1 MSVTA
6 AKGFLA
12 SGVSAGL
19 KSIGRKD
26 VALIVNQGPNFD
38 AAAVFTSNK
47 VKAAPVIWTQEVIKN
62 KKLKAVVL
70 NSGGANACTGPDGFA
85 DTHKSAE
92 YVAELLSI
100 GAIEVGVCST
110 GLIGNR
116 LDMPKLIK
124 GIKQA
129 HQSLNDDDGGDA
141 AAEAIITTDSHKKTV
156 KLDSKG
162 WNIGAIIKGAGM
174 LAPDMATMLCVI
186 TTDADISDLDHQQI
200 LQSATDKTLNR
211 IDSDGCTSTNDTVIL
226 MSSGASG
233 IKPDKENF
241 ENQLQFLMTDLASL
255 LINDAEGATKVIT
268 IDVVNAKSESDA
280 VNVGRSI
287 ARNNLLKCAMFGED
301 PNWGRILAAVGTAEA
316 TLDSDLIDVILNG
329 LQVCRNGAA
338 ITVPEKVILKDR
350 SIHIRVDL
358 KIGKDKATIF
368 TNDLSTQYVHE
379 NSAYST

>member
-19 KSIGRKD
+19 KSSGKKD
-26 VALIVNQGPNFD
+26 VALIVNIGPNYD

-124 GIKQA
+124 GIEQA
-129 HQSLNDDDGGDA
+129 HQNLKNNGGDD
-141 AAEAIITTDSHKKTV
+141 AAEAIITTDSHKKTA
-156 KLDSKG
+156 KLENQG

-186 TTDADISDLDHQQI
+186 TTDADISDLDHQLI

-233 IKPDKENF
+233 IKPDKEDF
-241 ENQLQFLMTDLASL
+241 ENQLQLLMSNLASL

-268 IDVVNAKSESDA
+268 IDVINAKSESDA

-316 TLDSDLIDVILNG
+316 TLNSDFIDVYLNG

-338 ITVPEKVILKDR
+338 IASPEKVDLRER
-350 SIHIRVDL
+350 SIQIRVDL
-358 KIGKDKATIF
+358 KMGSDKATIF

>member
-19 KSIGRKD
+19 KSSGKKD
-26 VALIVNQGPNFD
+26 VALIVNKGPKFD
-38 AAAVFTSNK
+38 ASAVFTSNK
-47 VKAAPVIWTQEVIKN
+47 VKAAPVIWTQEIIKN
-62 KKLKAVVL
+62 KKLKAAVL

-85 DTHKSAE
+85 DTHKTAE

-124 GIKQA
+124 GIEQA
-129 HQSLNDDDGGDA
+129 HQHLKNDGGDD
-141 AAEAIITTDSHKKTV
+141 AAEAIITTDSHKKTA
-156 KLDSKG
+156 KLETQG

-186 TTDADISDLDHQQI
+186 TTDADISDLDHQLI

-241 ENQLQFLMTDLASL
+241 EKQLQLLMSDLASL

-268 IDVVNAKSESDA
+268 IDVINAKSESDA

-316 TLDSDLIDVILNG
+316 NLDSDLIDVFLNG
-329 LQVCRNGAA
+329 LQVCGNGAA
-338 ITVPEKVILKDR
+338 IAASEKVDLKDR
-350 SIHIRVDL
+350 SIQIRVDL
-358 KIGKDKATIF
+358 KIGSGKATIF

>member
-19 KSIGRKD
+19 KSSGKKD
-26 VALIVNQGPNFD
+26 VALIVNIGPNYD

-124 GIKQA
+124 GIEQA
-129 HQSLNDDDGGDA
+129 HQNLKNNGGDD
-141 AAEAIITTDSHKKTV
+141 AAEAIITTDSHKKTA
-156 KLDSKG
+156 KLENQG

-186 TTDADISDLDHQQI
+186 TTDADISDLDHQLI

-233 IKPDKENF
+233 IKPDKEDF
-241 ENQLQFLMTDLASL
+241 EKQLQLLMSDLASL

-268 IDVVNAKSESDA
+268 IDVINAKSESDA

-316 TLDSDLIDVILNG
+316 TLNSDFIDVYLNG

-338 ITVPEKVILKDR
+338 IASPEKVDLKER
-350 SIHIRVDL
+350 SIHIKVDL
-358 KIGKDKATIF
+358 KMGSDKATIF

>member
-19 KSIGRKD
+19 KSSGKKD
-26 VALIVNQGPNFD
+26 VALIVNQGPNYD

-47 VKAAPVIWTQEVIKN
+47 VKAAPVIWTQEIIKN
-62 KKLKAVVL
+62 KKLKAAVL

-85 DTHKSAE
+85 DTHKTAE

-116 LDMPKLIK
+116 LDMSKLIK
-124 GIKQA
+124 GIEQA
-129 HQSLNDDDGGDA
+129 HQHLKNDGGGD
-141 AAEAIITTDSHKKTV
+141 AAEAIITTDSHKKTA
-156 KLDSKG
+156 KLETQG

-186 TTDADISDLDHQQI
+186 TTDADISDLDHQLI

-233 IKPDKENF
+233 IKPSEGDFMK
-241 ENQLQFLMTDLASL
+241 QLQLIMSDLASL

-268 IDVVNAKSESDA
+268 IDVINAKSESDA

-316 TLDSDLIDVILNG
+316 SLNSDLIDVYLNG
-329 LQVCRNGAA
+329 IQVCRNGAA
-338 ITVPEKVILKDR
+338 IASPEKVNLKER
-350 SIHIRVDL
+350 SINIKVDL
-358 KIGKDKATIF
+358 KMGNDKATIF

>member
-19 KSIGRKD
+19 KSSGKKD
-26 VALIVNQGPNFD
+26 VALIVNQGPKFD
-38 AAAVFTSNK
+38 VAAVFTSNK

-124 GIKQA
+124 GIEQA
-129 HQSLNDDDGGDA
+129 HQHLKNNGGDD
-141 AAEAIITTDSHKKTV
+141 AAEAIITTDSHKKTA
-156 KLDSKG
+156 KLENQG

-186 TTDADISDLDHQQI
+186 TTDADISDLDHQLI

-233 IKPDKENF
+233 IKPDKEDF
-241 ENQLQFLMTDLASL
+241 KKQLQLIMSDLASL

-280 VNVGRSI
+280 VSVGRSI

-316 TLDSDLIDVILNG
+316 TLNSDFIDVYLNG
-329 LQVCRNGAA
+329 LQVCKNGAA
-338 ITVPEKVILKDR
+338 IKSPEKVDLKER
-350 SIHIRVDL
+350 SIQIRVDL
-358 KIGKDKATIF
+358 KMGSDKATIF

>member
-19 KSIGRKD
+19 KSSGKKD
-26 VALIVNQGPNFD
+26 VALIVNQGPKFD

-47 VKAAPVIWTQEVIKN
+47 VKAAPVIWTQEIIKN
-62 KKLKAVVL
+62 KKLKAAVL

-85 DTHKSAE
+85 DTHKTAE

-124 GIKQA
+124 GIEQA
-129 HQSLNDDDGGDA
+129 HQHLKNDGGDD
-141 AAEAIITTDSHKKTV
+141 AAEAIITTDSHKKTA
-156 KLDSKG
+156 KLETQG

-186 TTDADISDLDHQQI
+186 TTDADISDLDHQLI

-241 ENQLQFLMTDLASL
+241 EKQLQLLMSDLASL

-268 IDVVNAKSESDA
+268 IDVINAKSESDA

-316 TLDSDLIDVILNG
+316 NLDSDLIDVFLNG
-329 LQVCRNGAA
+329 LQVCGNGAA
-338 ITVPEKVILKDR
+338 IAASEKVDLKDR
-350 SIHIRVDL
+350 SIQIRVDL
-358 KIGKDKATIF
+358 KMGSGKATIF

>member
-19 KSIGRKD
+19 KSSGKKD
-26 VALIVNQGPNFD
+26 VALIVNIGPNYD

-124 GIKQA
+124 GIEQA
-129 HQSLNDDDGGDA
+129 HQNLKNNGGDD
-141 AAEAIITTDSHKKTV
+141 AAEAIITTDSHKKTA
-156 KLDSKG
+156 KLETQG

-186 TTDADISDLDHQQI
+186 TTDADISDLDHQLI

-233 IKPDKENF
+233 IKPDKEDF
-241 ENQLQFLMTDLASL
+241 EKQLQLLMSDLASL

-268 IDVVNAKSESDA
+268 IDVINAKSESDA

-316 TLDSDLIDVILNG
+316 TINSDSIDVYLNG
-329 LQVCRNGAA
+329 IQVCRNGAA
-338 ITVPEKVILKDR
+338 ITSPEEVNLKER
-350 SIHIRVDL
+350 SIHIKVDL
-358 KIGKDKATIF
+358 KMGSDKATIF

>member
-12 SGVSAGL
+12 SGVTAGL
-19 KSIGRKD
+19 KSSGKKD
-26 VALIVNQGPNFD
+26 VALIYNQGPNYD

-70 NSGGANACTGPDGFA
+70 NSGGANACTGSDGFA
-85 DTHKSAE
+85 DTHKTAE
-92 YVAELLSI
+92 HVAELLSI

-124 GIKQA
+124 GIEQA
-129 HQSLNDDDGGDA
+129 HQHLKNNGGDD
-141 AAEAIITTDSHKKTV
+141 AAEAIITTDSHKKTA
-156 KLDSKG
+156 KLENQG

-186 TTDADISDLDHQQI
+186 TTDADISDLDHHLI

-233 IKPDKENF
+233 IKPDKEDF
-241 ENQLQFLMTDLASL
+241 EKQLQLLMSDLSSL

-268 IDVVNAKSESDA
+268 IDVINAISESDA

-301 PNWGRILAAVGTAEA
+301 PNWGRILAAVGTADA
-316 TLDSDLIDVILNG
+316 TLNSDLIDVYLNG
-329 LQVCRNGAA
+329 LQVCGNGAA
-338 ITVPEKVILKDR
+338 MTSSKKVNLKER
-350 SIHIRVDL
+350 SIQIKVDL
-358 KIGKDKATIF
+358 KMGSDKATIF

>member
-19 KSIGRKD
+19 KSSGKKD
-26 VALIVNQGPNFD
+26 VALIVNQGPNYD
-38 AAAVFTSNK
+38 ASAVFTSNK
-47 VKAAPVIWTQEVIKN
+47 VKAAPVIWTQEIIKN
-62 KKLKAVVL
+62 KKLKAAVL

-85 DTHKSAE
+85 DTHKTAE

-116 LDMPKLIK
+116 LDMPRLIK
-124 GIKQA
+124 GIEQA
-129 HQSLNDDDGGDA
+129 HQHLKNDGGDD
-141 AAEAIITTDSHKKTV
+141 AAEAIITTDSHKKTA
-156 KLDSKG
+156 KLENQG

-186 TTDADISDLDHQQI
+186 TTDADISDLDHQFI

-233 IKPDKENF
+233 IKPDKKDF
-241 ENQLQFLMTDLASL
+241 ENQLQLLMSDLASL

-268 IDVVNAKSESDA
+268 IDVINAKSESDA
-280 VNVGRSI
+280 VSVGRSI

-316 TLDSDLIDVILNG
+316 TLNSDLIDVYLNG
-329 LQVCRNGAA
+329 LQVCGNGAA
-338 ITVPEKVILKDR
+338 IAASEKVDLKER
-350 SIHIRVDL
+350 SIQIRVDL
-358 KIGKDKATIF
+358 KMGSDKATIF

>member
-19 KSIGRKD
+19 KSSGKKD
-26 VALIVNQGPNFD
+26 VALIVNQGPNYD

-47 VKAAPVIWTQEVIKN
+47 VKAAPVIWTQGIIKN
-62 KKLKAVVL
+62 KKLKAAVL

-85 DTHKSAE
+85 DTHKTAE

-116 LDMPKLIK
+116 LDMSKLIK
-124 GIKQA
+124 GIEQA
-129 HQSLNDDDGGDA
+129 HQHLKNDGGDD
-141 AAEAIITTDSHKKTV
+141 AAEAIITTDSHKKTA
-156 KLDSKG
+156 KLETQG

-186 TTDADISDLDHQQI
+186 TTDADISDLDHQLI

-233 IKPDKENF
+233 IKPSEGDFMK
-241 ENQLQFLMTDLASL
+241 QLQLIMSDLASL

-268 IDVVNAKSESDA
+268 IDVINAKSESDA

-316 TLDSDLIDVILNG
+316 SLNSDLIDVYLNG
-329 LQVCRNGAA
+329 IQVCRNGAA
-338 ITVPEKVILKDR
+338 IASPEKVNLKER
-350 SIHIRVDL
+350 SINIKVDL
-358 KIGKDKATIF
+358 KMGNDKATIF

>member
-19 KSIGRKD
+19 KSSGKKD
-26 VALIVNQGPNFD
+26 VALILNQGPKFD
-38 AAAVFTSNK
+38 AAAVFTSNR

-62 KKLKAVVL
+62 KKIKAVVL

-124 GIKQA
+124 GIEQA
-129 HQSLNDDDGGDA
+129 HQNLKNNGGDD
-141 AAEAIITTDSHKKTV
+141 AAEAIITTDSHKKTA
-156 KLDSKG
+156 KLEKQG

-186 TTDADISDLDHQQI
+186 TTDADISDLDHQLI

-226 MSSGASG
+226 MSFGASG
-233 IKPDKENF
+233 IKPSKEDF
-241 ENQLQFLMTDLASL
+241 ENQLQLLMSDLASL

-268 IDVVNAKSESDA
+268 IDVINAKSESDA

-316 TLDSDLIDVILNG
+316 NLDSNLIDVYLNG
-329 LQVCRNGAA
+329 LQVCGNGAA
-338 ITVPEKVILKDR
+338 IAASEKVDLKDR
-350 SIHIRVDL
+350 SIQIRVDL
-358 KIGKDKATIF
+358 KIGSGKATIF

>member
-19 KSIGRKD
+19 KSSGKKD
-26 VALIVNQGPNFD
+26 VALIVNQGPNYD

-62 KKLKAVVL
+62 KNLKAVVL

-85 DTHKSAE
+85 DTHKTAE
-92 YVAELLSI
+92 HVAKLLSI

-124 GIKQA
+124 GIEQA
-129 HQSLNDDDGGDA
+129 HQHLKNNGGDD
-141 AAEAIITTDSHKKTV
+141 AAEAIITTDSHKKTA
-156 KLDSKG
+156 KLENQG

-186 TTDADISDLDHQQI
+186 TTDADISDLDHQLI

-233 IKPDKENF
+233 IKPDKEDF
-241 ENQLQFLMTDLASL
+241 ENQLQLLMSDLASL

-268 IDVVNAKSESDA
+268 IDVINAISESDA

-316 TLDSDLIDVILNG
+316 TLNSDLIDVYLNE
-329 LQVCRNGAA
+329 LQVCGNGAA
-338 ITVPEKVILKDR
+338 MASSKKVNLKER
-350 SIHIRVDL
+350 SIQIKVDL
-358 KIGKDKATIF
+358 KMGSDKATIF

>member
-19 KSIGRKD
+19 KSSGKKD
-26 VALIVNQGPNFD
+26 VALIVNIGPNYD

-124 GIKQA
+124 GIEQA
-129 HQSLNDDDGGDA
+129 HQNLKNNGGDD
-141 AAEAIITTDSHKKTV
+141 AAEAIITTDSHKKTA
-156 KLDSKG
+156 KLENQG

-186 TTDADISDLDHQQI
+186 TTDADISDLDHQLI

-233 IKPDKENF
+233 IKPDKEDF
-241 ENQLQFLMTDLASL
+241 ENQLQLLMSNLASL

-268 IDVVNAKSESDA
+268 IDVINAKSESDA

-316 TLDSDLIDVILNG
+316 MLNSDLIDVYLNG
-329 LQVCRNGAA
+329 IQVCRNGAA
-338 ITVPEKVILKDR
+338 KTPPEKVNLKER
-350 SIHIRVDL
+350 SIHIKVDL
-358 KIGKDKATIF
+358 KMGSDKATIF

>member
-19 KSIGRKD
+19 KSIGKKD

-129 HQSLNDDDGGDA
+129 HQSLNDDGGDA

-241 ENQLQFLMTDLASL
+241 ENQLQLLMTDLASL

-316 TLDSDLIDVILNG
+316 TIDSDLIDVFLNG

-338 ITVPEKVILKDR
+338 ITAPEKVILRDR